1 MANFNLSGL
10 LGGMFPMMQLEGL
23 DDEELRLMEE
33 LRASGAYVPQ
43 VREQNPFAYGAGG
56 RRAEDLAAARQA
68 MQPAMQGRMQDVVQ
82 ARGEQERNRMAME
95 AFNRQQQIAEQL
107 RQKRIQDEARR
118 QQLMGMQQEIADQ
131 SSADYRS
138 AVTSGNPILEDFDK
152 YVGKEYYDQN
162 IGTQMAPR
170 DAAELTVLQQ
180 DAAAPE
186 TKRLQ
191 LEEATASADLSNAV
205 RAQLP
210 PDYAKTLADKQVVT
224 DELKVLL
231 DRQRLNVARQFG
243 DRIGQATGN
252 NQLKTLDQEALAI
265 EGILNWFQT
274 PEGKQYLDRGA
285 ALGSNYRNVL
295 EQLKIQLL
303 TARAA
308 LTRAEQSGNATLRDI
323 VNRNL
328 SNRNSNIVGPPRRMP
343 ILDQGQFSPTNT
355 TNTVTNP
362 NP

>member
-131 SSADYRS
+131 SSADYPM
-138 AVTSGNPILEDFDK
+138 V
-152 YVGKEYYDQN
+152 
-162 IGTQMAPR
+162 R
-170 DAAELTVLQQ
+170 DRGRRERGRELCC
-180 DAAAPE
+180 
-186 TKRLQ
+186 
-191 LEEATASADLSNAV
+191 NHV
-205 RAQLP
+205 RAPGPREACGWRLGR
-210 PDYAKTLADKQVVT
+210 DK
-224 DELKVLL
+224 
-231 DRQRLNVARQFG
+231 
-243 DRIGQATGN
+243 
-252 NQLKTLDQEALAI
+252 
-265 EGILNWFQT
+265 
-274 PEGKQYLDRGA
+274 
-285 ALGSNYRNVL
+285 
-295 EQLKIQLL
+295 
-303 TARAA
+303 
-308 LTRAEQSGNATLRDI
+308 
-323 VNRNL
+323 
-328 SNRNSNIVGPPRRMP
+328 
-343 ILDQGQFSPTNT
+343 
-355 TNTVTNP
+355 
-362 NP
+362 